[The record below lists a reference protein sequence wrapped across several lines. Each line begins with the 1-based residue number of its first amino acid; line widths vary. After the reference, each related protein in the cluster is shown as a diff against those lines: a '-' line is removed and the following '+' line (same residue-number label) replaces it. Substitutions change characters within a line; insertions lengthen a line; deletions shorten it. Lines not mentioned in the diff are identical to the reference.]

1 MNMRIF
7 VTALM
12 LAVALASS
20 AFAGNVALSG
30 LGASATCGG
39 TPSCTLGSFVA
50 SNTIDGSL
58 ATEWVAPGGTVG
70 PYVLVDLGQLYTID
84 SVTISGVG
92 NSGYSIGFEVFVG
105 TSSNVATLEGGTP
118 ITGGS
123 PIVQSGGAAWN
134 DTYSVSIASPIRYVL
149 YDVTTSNN
157 SDHPTYDDAY
167 TTEIAAD
174 SVPEPGTIG
183 LIGTGLLALGFSLR
197 RKK

>member
-1 MNMRIF
+1 MRIF

-12 LAVALASS
+12 LAVALTSS

-39 TPSCTLGSFVA
+39 TPSCTLTTFVPGNA
-50 SNTIDGSL
+50 IDGSL

-70 PYVLVDLGQLYTID
+70 PYLLVNLGQLYTID

-92 NSGYSIGFEVFVG
+92 NASESIGFEVFVG
-105 TSSNVATLEGGTP
+105 TSSSVATLEGGTP

-123 PIVQSGGAAWN
+123 QIIQADGTAWN
-134 DTYSVSIASPIRYVL
+134 DTYSVSTASPIQYIL
-149 YDVTTSNN
+149 YDVTTSN
-157 SDHPTYDDAY
+157 SGAGDTTHDDAF

-174 SVPEPGTIG
+174 ATPEPGTIG
-183 LIGTGLLALGFSLR
+183 LIGSGLLALGFTLR